1 MTINNNKAT
10 KKSPKKFKLKRSK
23 SKKSEVEDEVSLEQG
38 LEDGQLAIDL
48 FFDNK
53 FTESREI
60 AQRQ

>member
-10 KKSPKKFKLKRSK
+10 KKSPKKFKLIRSK

-38 LEDGQLAIDL
+38 LEEGQLAIDL